1 MLQSGLTSMYS
12 APAPQRRRRAP
23 EQQAPPPP
31 QRQSAGAAAASP
43 LPPPPSNSAAA
54 ATAHDLIFV
63 SIPSYRD
70 SEVIAT
76 LEDLYRKA
84 KYPHRVVAGVC
95 QQIDEVKDRA
105 FDVRHTTNAIIK
117 RHMENIRIMTLP
129 STEAKGPSYARF
141 LIEQQL
147 FDDETFYMGIDSHSA
162 FTPNWDI
169 LAIDELLKCHDEKPM
184 LTVYP
189 QDYVKAGASAGGKG
203 GGVGGGNAG
212 SKKTNNAGRT
222 INPRLPVPFLKFHTF
237 HPTLNLPITER
248 VPYKRNPRTPLPSLY
263 LSAGFVFTLGE
274 IIRESPYDPLPYA
287 FTGEE
292 ILMAAKYWTAGVNL
306 FSPSKNIVYHYND
319 RTYRPL
325 FWENFYK
332 SSNGRPTHV
341 PEDLR
346 RERKAIEQESLEHI
360 HELLNREEL
369 GPNRPMRAFWGYTG
383 LDMASKTA
391 TRNASFGLSPNPSR
405 EESICKTG
413 S

>member
-1 MLQSGLTSMYS
+1 MYTAS
-12 APAPQRRRRAP
+12 APVVRRRVNTERP
-23 EQQAPPPP
+23 QPVQPQKQPQQ
-31 QRQSAGAAAASP
+31 QQTQQQSV
-43 LPPPPSNSAAA
+43 NSANAT

-63 SIPSYRD
+63 SIPAYRD
-70 SEVIAT
+70 SEVIPT

-84 KYPHRVVAGVC
+84 KFPHRVIAGVC

-105 FDVRHTTNAIIK
+105 FDVRHTNNAIIK
-117 RHMENIRIMTLP
+117 RFIDNIRIMTLP
-129 STEAKGPSYARF
+129 STEAKGPSYARY
-141 LIEQQL
+141 LIEQEL

-162 FTPNWDI
+162 FAANWDI
-169 LAIDELLKCHDEKPM
+169 LAIDELLKCNDEKPL

-189 QDYVKAGASAGGKG
+189 QDYVRSTSA
-203 GGVGGGNAG
+203 
-212 SKKTNNAGRT
+212 SKKATGGRT
-222 INPRLPVPFLKFHTF
+222 VNPRLPVPFLKFHTF

-248 VPYKRNPRTPLPSLY
+248 VTLKRNSRAPLPSLY

-274 IIRESPYDPLPYA
+274 IIRECPYDPLPYA

-306 FSPSKNIVYHYND
+306 YSPSKNIVYHYND

-332 SSNGRPTHV
+332 SSNGKPTHV

-360 HELLNREEL
+360 HDLLNREEL
-369 GPNRPMRAFWGYTG
+369 GSARPMRAFWSFTG
-383 LDMASKTA
+383 LDMSTKTA
-391 TRNASFGLSPNPSR
+391 TRNASFGLTPNASR

>member
-1 MLQSGLTSMYS
+1 MLQSALTSMYTAA
-12 APAPQRRRRAP
+12 APPRRRQVNAKP
-23 EQQAPPPP
+23 QPQPQYQQQQQQPA
-31 QRQSAGAAAASP
+31 QTLTHQ
-43 LPPPPSNSAAA
+43 NSAAGL
-54 ATAHDLIFV
+54 ATANDLIFV

-70 SEVIAT
+70 SEIIPT

-84 KYPHRVVAGVC
+84 KYPHRIIAGVC

-105 FDVRHTTNAIIK
+105 FDVRHSTNAIIK
-117 RHMENIRIMTLP
+117 RFIENIRVLTLP
-129 STEAKGPSYARF
+129 STEAKGPSYARY
-141 LIEQQL
+141 LIEQEL
-147 FDDETFYMGIDSHSA
+147 FDDETFFMGIDSHTA
-162 FTPNWDI
+162 FSPNWDI
-169 LAIDELLKCHDEKPM
+169 LAIDELLRCNDEKPL

-189 QDYVKAGASAGGKG
+189 QDYVKGGAA
-203 GGVGGGNAG
+203 AA
-212 SKKTNNAGRT
+212 KKATNRT
-222 INPRLPVPFLKFHTF
+222 INPRQPVPYLKFHTF

-248 VPYKRNPRTPLPSLY
+248 VPLKRNSRVPLPSLY

-274 IIRESPYDPLPYA
+274 IIRACPYDPLPYA

-306 FSPSKNIVYHYND
+306 YSPSKNIVYHYND

-341 PEDLR
+341 PEDIR

-360 HELLNREEL
+360 HELLSREEL
-369 GPNRPMRAFWGYTG
+369 GTVRPMRAFWGYTG

-391 TRNASFGLSPNPSR
+391 TRNASFGLSPNASR
-405 EESICKTG
+405 EESVCKTG

>member
-1 MLQSGLTSMYS
+1 MYTAS
-12 APAPQRRRRAP
+12 APVVRRRVKTERP
-23 EQQAPPPP
+23 QPVQPQKQPQQQVQQQQQQQPVNLA
-31 QRQSAGAAAASP
+31 SAT
-43 LPPPPSNSAAA
+43 

-63 SIPSYRD
+63 SIPAYRD
-70 SEVIAT
+70 SEVIPT

-84 KYPHRVVAGVC
+84 KFPHRVIAGVC

-105 FDVRHTTNAIIK
+105 FDVRHSNNAIIK
-117 RHMENIRIMTLP
+117 RFIENIRILTLP
-129 STEAKGPSYARF
+129 STEAKGPSYARY
-141 LIEQQL
+141 LIEQEL

-162 FTPNWDI
+162 FAPNWDI
-169 LAIDELLKCHDEKPM
+169 LAIDELLKCNDEKPM

-189 QDYVKAGASAGGKG
+189 QDYVRSTSAPKKATG
-203 GGVGGGNAG
+203 
-212 SKKTNNAGRT
+212 GRT
-222 INPRLPVPFLKFHTF
+222 VNPRLPVPFLKFHTF

-248 VPYKRNPRTPLPSLY
+248 VTLKRNSRAPLPSLY

-274 IIRESPYDPLPYA
+274 IIRECPYDPLPYA

-306 FSPSKNIVYHYND
+306 YSPSKNIVYHYND

-332 SSNGRPTHV
+332 SSNGKPTHV

-369 GPNRPMRAFWGYTG
+369 GSARPMRAFWSFTG
-383 LDMASKTA
+383 LDMGTKTA
-391 TRNASFGLSPNPSR
+391 TRNASFGLTPNASR